1 MGSPKNGG
9 CSPAGDMPGSWS
21 LRPWAWLL
29 FAGITPGLCS
39 EEPVELTPDEPSKN
53 VLFFDSRP
61 ERYKFDVR
69 ADNSRLEFR
78 VTLTEEPKDLLDVYL
93 SDQPIDATA
102 PELSKYSV
110 MSGPVVTSTS
120 NEDGSDCVVDK
131 QCMIY
136 VLSVSPCVVK
146 KGVTYYALVQ
156 GTSITSVTKAKVR
169 YEEVSAELEP
179 SVPVSRYVS
188 YHEPVARR
196 WHYFSLTPAPDKGAL
211 ALSTSPGAAPLRSLL
226 PGTSARTLVPL
237 PLAPSLHRP
246 RPPSPFPSDPHPC
259 PAKADPPGPPPRC
272 PPPAAELAVPCRS
285 GRHQP
290 DHLRQLRP
298 GLHGPLRRQPCLWLP
313 RRLLVRL
320 RAAAGL

>member
-1 MGSPKNGG
+1 
-9 CSPAGDMPGSWS
+9 
-21 LRPWAWLL
+21 
-29 FAGITPGLCS
+29 
-39 EEPVELTPDEPSKN
+39 VELTPDEPSKN
-53 VLFFDSRP
+53 VLFTDSRP
-61 ERYKFDVR
+61 ETYKFDVL

-120 NEDGSDCVVDK
+120 NEDGSDCVVGS

-136 VLSVSPCVVK
+136 VLSVSPCVVR

-156 GTSITSVTKAKVR
+156 GASITSETKAKAKVR

-211 ALSTSPGAAPLRSLL
+211 ALSASPGAAPLRSLL

-237 PLAPSLHRP
+237 PQLRPSTAPALP
-246 RPPSPFPSDPHPC
+246 PPSPQTHTL
-259 PAKADPPGPPPRC
+259 APPKPTP
-272 PPPAAELAVPCRS
+272 LAHLPVAHLPLLNSLCRVPQWS
-285 GRHQP
+285 TS
-290 DHLRQLRP
+290 
-298 GLHGPLRRQPCLWLP
+298 
-313 RRLLVRL
+313 
-320 RAAAGL
+320 A

>member
-1 MGSPKNGG
+1 M
-9 CSPAGDMPGSWS
+9 
-21 LRPWAWLL
+21 
-29 FAGITPGLCS
+29 
-39 EEPVELTPDEPSKN
+39 ELTPDDPSEPLTLYN
-53 VLFFDSRP
+53 NSR
-61 ERYKFDVR
+61 RQNYTFDVL

-78 VTLTEEPKDLLDVYL
+78 VTLREEPEDLLDVYL

-110 MSGPVVTSTS
+110 MSPVVTSTS
-120 NEDGSDCVVDK
+120 NEDGSDCMVDK

-156 GTSITSVTKAKVR
+156 GPSITSVTKAMVR

-211 ALSTSPGAAPLRSLL
+211 ALSTSPGAAPLRSLR

-237 PLAPSLHRP
+237 PPAPSLHRP
-246 RPPSPFPSDPHPC
+246 RPPPPSPQTHTL
-259 PAKADPPGPPPRC
+259 APPKPTPR
-272 PPPAAELAVPCRS
+272 ATS
-285 GRHQP
+285 
-290 DHLRQLRP
+290 
-298 GLHGPLRRQPCLWLP
+298 PLPTSRC
-313 RRLLVRL
+313 
-320 RAAAGL
+320 

>member
-1 MGSPKNGG
+1 
-9 CSPAGDMPGSWS
+9 MPGSWR

-78 VTLTEEPKDLLDVYL
+78 VTLTEEPKDWLDVYL

-136 VLSVSPCVVK
+136 VLSVSPCVVR

-156 GTSITSVTKAKVR
+156 GTSIDSVTKAKVR

-211 ALSTSPGAAPLRSLL
+211 ALSASPGAAPLRSLV
-226 PGTSARTLVPL
+226 PGTSARTLVPSHPR
-237 PLAPSLHRP
+237 PLAPSSVP
-246 RPPSPFPSDPHPC
+246 
-259 PAKADPPGPPPRC
+259 PPPR
-272 PPPAAELAVPCRS
+272 PSLPLP
-285 GRHQP
+285 
-290 DHLRQLRP
+290 LRP
-298 GLHGPLRRQPCLWLP
+298 TPLP
-313 RRLLVRL
+313 RQSRPPWPTSPLPTSRC
-320 RAAAGL
+320 